1 MQTPLKILRPSSVK
15 FLLAFGLL
23 AGLGCGGGSE
33 KVVSVRGKVTHNNQ
47 PVAGLV
53 VSFVPQAVTETGV
66 STGKTDDNGE
76 YELTVTKTKRR
87 GAVVGTHKVWV
98 SLPRENPEPE
108 DKERKPR
115 RSRQRK
121 GTAAGTLQA
130 DFKEILKKYGK
141 LEKTPLTVEVKKGE
155 PIDLKLD

>member
-1 MQTPLKILRPSSVK
+1 MQTGVKVPRPPSVK
-15 FLLAFGLL
+15 LLLALCLL

-53 VSFVPQAVTETGV
+53 VSFVPQATTETGV
-66 STGKTDDNGE
+66 STGKTDNNGE
-76 YELTVTKTKRR
+76 YELTVAKTNKR

-98 SLPRENPEPE
+98 SLPREAPNPV
-108 DKERKPR
+108 DKDEKPKMR
-115 RSRQRK
+115 RQRI
-121 GTAAGTLQA
+121 GASAGTPLT
-130 DFKEILKKYGK
+130 DLKEILKKYGNPDRS
-141 LEKTPLTVEVKKGE
+141 PLTVEVTGDQ